1 MVTGLIG
8 KNGVIVQSLVVVE
21 CRKDQELVAIHQRN
35 LEESLV
41 LERAKNRELAM
52 KTLVRVIMGPFFPF
66 FKLNQ

>member
-8 KNGVIVQSLVVVE
+8 KNGVIVLSPVVVE

-52 KTLVRVIMGPFFPF
+52 KTLVQVIMGPFFSF